1 MNLTLQ
7 VLLKGWITFSI
18 SIQFGLRR
26 KSRRAG
32 FWSTITGKARGDGL
46 FAGSGNASIPTRAW
60 QQEYQVEDG
69 PEDGKPGCWFIQ

>member
-7 VLLKGWITFSI
+7 VLLKGWITISI

-32 FWSTITGKARGDGL
+32 FWSTITGESERRRL
-46 FAGSGNASIPTRAW
+46 GSGNASIPTRAG
-60 QQEYQVEDG
+60 QQEYQVEASRKTG
-69 PEDGKPGCWFIQ
+69 SLGVGSYGE